1 MLYTRHWSNKQG
13 QWQFSRHVSYLLSV
27 LGLYFAGPSRIKS
40 RVYKFHRC
48 TQPEL
53 KKVAKEPAFAFLN
66 ERLEERK
73 GKGMKLYN
81 IQRTETKGK
90 IPRGELKRRFSRL
103 LQFFFWARR
112 FLPVGTSG
120 EEISRRRIFC
130 SEGNGILSVKL
141 KLWFDIQSNVV
152 GPAVQGR
159 SQDHCSLSV
168 KYTEAV
174 ER

>member
-1 MLYTRHWSNKQG
+1 
-13 QWQFSRHVSYLLSV
+13 
-27 LGLYFAGPSRIKS
+27 
-40 RVYKFHRC
+40 
-48 TQPEL
+48 
-53 KKVAKEPAFAFLN
+53 
-66 ERLEERK
+66 
-73 GKGMKLYN
+73 MKLYN

-159 SQDHCSLSV
+159 SQDHCSLSIYQSRRTLRRGGWCLFGGASV
-168 KYTEAV
+168 VGVVNQLTSESQ
-174 ER
+174 ESPS

>member
-1 MLYTRHWSNKQG
+1 MAMLTACLVPFECCLSISNE
-13 QWQFSRHVSYLLSV
+13 R
-27 LGLYFAGPSRIKS
+27 AECT
-40 RVYKFHRC
+40 KFHKC

-53 KKVAKEPAFAFLN
+53 KKVAKEPAFVFLN

-81 IQRTETKGK
+81 VQRTATKGE

-103 LQFFFWARR
+103 LQFFFLGPAVSSSWGLLERKFHGGGFSARKE
-112 FLPVGTSG
+112 TD
-120 EEISRRRIFC
+120 
-130 SEGNGILSVKL
+130 GILSVKL

-168 KYTEAV
+168 EQAG